1 MDNGRKKIKRTLAIA
16 GVVLL
21 VLLYLLSLIFAI
33 MDFVGW
39 QRWFFASM
47 GATIILPAFIWINLF
62 LYDRMID
69 RRKENEQQDGEDNT

>member
-16 GVVLL
+16 GVILL

-33 MDFVGW
+33 MDFAGW

-47 GATIILPAFIWINLF
+47 GATILLWINIF
-62 LYDRMID
+62 LYDRMMD